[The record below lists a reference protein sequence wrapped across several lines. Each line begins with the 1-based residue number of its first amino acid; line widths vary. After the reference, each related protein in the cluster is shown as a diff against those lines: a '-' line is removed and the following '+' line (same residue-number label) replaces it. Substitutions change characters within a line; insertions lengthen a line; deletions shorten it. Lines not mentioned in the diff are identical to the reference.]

1 MLEKL
6 IATRLVEFFD
16 KHKLLSECQFGFRK
30 NYNTELAII
39 DIYEKLL
46 FNLDKRL
53 SSCAIFLDLAKA
65 FDSVNHSILLKKL
78 NRYGIRGVCLD
89 MIKSYISSRVQ
100 IVNINN
106 TNSSTAGIEF
116 GVPQG
121 SILGPLLFLIYIND
135 LPLVSKFF
143 IKLYADDTFLC
154 HQHSDLKILEKEVN
168 TELAKVYEWLASNRL
183 TLNISKSKFMLI
195 SKKRIDLSN
204 FSLKINDTQLEKCD
218 SYKYLGVHIDKD
230 LSWKMHIEHV
240 SKNISRSCGTLAK
253 LRHCLE
259 IDTLREVHHALIHSY
274 LCYGIIAWGTAPKTT
289 LNKLNVIVNRALRI
303 MSFAPFGNVELNP
316 IYDILEI
323 LKIEDVY
330 KLEVAKFAFKQNKDL
345 LPNRLANYF
354 EVYSSESNLR
364 RSSRL
369 NSISQS
375 ASNSTFGL
383 KSIQQKIIKV
393 WAEVPDEIK
402 TTPYYNSFKKMFK
415 CHLNL
420 LYM

>member
-1 MLEKL
+1 M
-6 IATRLVEFFD
+6 V
-16 KHKLLSECQFGFRK
+16 
-30 NYNTELAII
+30 Y
-39 DIYEKLL
+39 
-46 FNLDKRL
+46 
-53 SSCAIFLDLAKA
+53 
-65 FDSVNHSILLKKL
+65 
-78 NRYGIRGVCLD
+78 
-89 MIKSYISSRVQ
+89 IKTY
-100 IVNINN
+100 
-106 TNSSTAGIEF
+106 
-116 GVPQG
+116 
-121 SILGPLLFLIYIND
+121 
-135 LPLVSKFF
+135 
-143 IKLYADDTFLC
+143 
-154 HQHSDLKILEKEVN
+154 
-168 TELAKVYEWLASNRL
+168 
-183 TLNISKSKFMLI
+183 
-195 SKKRIDLSN
+195 
-204 FSLKINDTQLEKCD
+204 
-218 SYKYLGVHIDKD
+218 
-230 LSWKMHIEHV
+230 
-240 SKNISRSCGTLAK
+240 RS
-253 LRHCLE
+253 
-259 IDTLREVHHALIHSY
+259 
-274 LCYGIIAWGTAPKTT
+274 IIAWGTAPKTT

-330 KLEVAKFAFKQNKDL
+330 KLEVAKFAFKQNENL

-402 TTPYYNSFKKMFK
+402 TTPYYNSFKKIFK